1 MVEPIQGEAGVVVPD
16 EGYLKGVRE
25 LCTKYNVLFIAD
37 EVQTGIGRTGK
48 LLATDYENAKPDI
61 LILGKAL
68 SGGVFPVSAVLA
80 NNEVMMCIKPG
91 EHGSTFGGNPLACV
105 VAKAALGV
113 IIDEKLSE
121 NAFELGIY
129 FKSLLKHIQTS
140 FLDRQEFNK

>member
-16 EGYLKGVRE
+16 DGYLEGVRN
-25 LCTKYNVLFIAD
+25 LCNKYNVLFIAD

-105 VAKAALGV
+105 VAKAALEVV
-113 IIDEKLSE
+113 IEEKLSE
-121 NAFELGIY
+121 NAMELGIH
-129 FKSLLKHIQTS
+129 FRNQIK
-140 FLDRQEFNK
+140 